1 MVVCGQVLC
10 LHQDLGA
17 SQQLFL
23 KRSVCFY
30 CTKNDCAPK
39 PHRPSAVKVLLLVG
53 LPQDQYSIW
62 SFHRHCAHF
71 LFCLF
76 LSCQP
81 FLIPETYLTPI
92 CCALWDS
99 LFIVSKALWIFN
111 PSNFLLSFSSVNL
124 ALPEDFGYP
133 AAFWGYPLP
142 ATHFIYP

>member
-10 LHQDLGA
+10 LHQDLEA

-30 CTKNDCAPK
+30 CTENDCAPK

-53 LPQDQYSIW
+53 LPQDQYSIS
-62 SFHRHCAHF
+62 SFHGHCAHF

-81 FLIPETYLTPI
+81 FLTPETYLLCPLRFTVY
-92 CCALWDS
+92 CQQSS
-99 LFIVSKALWIFN
+99 LDFQSKQFFTF
-111 PSNFLLSFSSVNL
+111 FLQCKPGS
-124 ALPEDFGYP
+124 P
-133 AAFWGYPLP
+133 
-142 ATHFIYP
+142 